1 MNVLIVLA
9 EMTIPPGDV
18 YGYKYPPLGLA
29 CLAGVLKKAGIEAV
43 IEIYR
48 PGEDPSDWVGRV
60 LAHQPRMVGFSVFIG
75 YKLSNA
81 IILSRLLKE
90 ADPGLPIVWGGVH
103 PSLVPEQ
110 ILSEPSVDYV
120 AIGPGEEMIVPLAR
134 AVVNDIPFSE
144 VPALAWRHGGE
155 FRLNPARPLTADIA
169 SYRPDWRSFPVEEF
183 VVRTEKGEGFLGF
196 FTSRGCP
203 YRCGFCYNSAF
214 HGRSWF
220 PAEVKILQEEMELLV
235 RQYEIKGFLFL
246 DDCFFG
252 SRKRALALL
261 SWLTDNNL
269 FCQNVD
275 LRIDELD
282 QALLLELRRAG
293 TRSIFIGVE
302 SGTDRMLRLI
312 RKGITVKELQKA
324 LAVLAGYPESVVLL
338 SCIVG
343 FPTETFREMQDSI
356 ATIAGLAA
364 TRPNT
369 LVQLNGY
376 MPFPGTPLYEQAEA
390 AGFQV
395 PETLDQWGKLGE
407 KVLCTGLEHFPGRLT
422 GTQSKYLAR
431 AARYMRLLFCP
442 TEGRSGL
449 RGMVSRF
456 FGAIAAWRLQHRI
469 LWLPA
474 DLWCY
479 ETLRSASASLR
490 KRDS

>member
-1 MNVLIVLA
+1 MIVLA
-9 EMTIPPGDV
+9 EITIPPGDV

-48 PGEDPSDWVGRV
+48 PGGDRADWVRRV
-60 LAHQPRMVGFSVFIG
+60 LAHEPQMVGFSVFIG
-75 YKLSNA
+75 YKLLNA
-81 IILSRLLKE
+81 IILSRLLKA
-90 ADPGLPIVWGGVH
+90 ADPNLPIVWGGVH

-134 AVVNDIPFSE
+134 AVAGDITFDQ
-144 VPALAWRHGGE
+144 VPAVAWRHGE
-155 FRLNPARPLTADIA
+155 ELRLNPARPLTANIA

-183 VVRTEKGEGFLGF
+183 IVSMEQGEGFLGF
-196 FTSRGCP
+196 LTSRGCP

-220 PAEVKILQEEMELLV
+220 PAEMEILREEMEWLV

-252 SRKRALALL
+252 NRKRAVALL

-302 SGTDRMLRLI
+302 SGTDRMLQLI
-312 RKGITVKELQKA
+312 SKGFTVKDSQKA
-324 LAVLAGYPESVVLL
+324 VAILTEYPESVVLL

-343 FPTETFREMQDSI
+343 FPSETFREMQDSI

-376 MPFPGTPLYEQAEA
+376 MPFPGTALYERAEA
-390 AGFQV
+390 AGFQA
-395 PETLDQWGKLGE
+395 PDNLEQWGKLGE

-422 GTQSKYLAR
+422 GAQSKYLAR
-431 AARYMRLLFCP
+431 AAQYMRMLFRP
-442 TEGRSGL
+442 VEGRSGL
-449 RGMVSRF
+449 RGMVNGF
-456 FGAIAAWRLQHRI
+456 FGAIAAWRLQNRI
-469 LWLPA
+469 MWLPV

-479 ETLRSASASLR
+479 DTLRSASASLR
-490 KRDS
+490 NRDS